1 MHDGCAAGMAAASQ
15 SSPSTVSIE
24 RIPTGAKVGLQHL
37 LPMQVAVACIK
48 VASQAVK
55 ALPSLLLFPLL
66 PFAATVLLFAYWVA
80 VAACLYSAGDIVPT
94 YLSAT
99 QLQPMVLSVSTLRL
113 HTVPRM
119 L

>member
-1 MHDGCAAGMAAASQ
+1 MSRHN
-15 SSPSTVSIE
+15 
-24 RIPTGAKVGLQHL
+24 
-37 LPMQVAVACIK
+37 LPHAQVAVACIK

-66 PFAATVLLFAYWVA
+66 PFAATVLLFAYWIA

-99 QLQPMVLSVSTLRL
+99 QLQPMVLSVSTLLL